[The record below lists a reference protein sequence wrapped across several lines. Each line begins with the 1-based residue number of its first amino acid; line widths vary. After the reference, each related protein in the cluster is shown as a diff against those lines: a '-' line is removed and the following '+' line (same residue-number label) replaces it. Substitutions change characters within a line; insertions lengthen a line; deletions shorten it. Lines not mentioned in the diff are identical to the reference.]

1 MGTVP
6 QNMSQTT
13 DNPGATSL
21 LSTLLNS
28 VVLLAS
34 STVTRTEHDPG
45 DSLNKTIETFL
56 LCDIPWL
63 LSGILDRGNTEMDR
77 KKIASWKKSSE
88 EIKILGSAGYKDWLG
103 TDISNILTSSHQS
116 SENED
121 QNNAEAQPSFLAYS
135 ILFCFLLFPSLLE
148 NKKYQASI
156 DYHHESSH
164 LKTSAMSEVF
174 PATIQT
180 FEI

>member
-13 DNPGATSL
+13 DDPGATSL
-21 LSTLLNS
+21 FSTLLPT

-45 DSLNKTIETFL
+45 DSLNKTIETFV

-63 LSGILDRGNTEMDR
+63 LCGILDRGNTEMDSE
-77 KKIASWKKSSE
+77 KIASWKKSSE
-88 EIKILGSAGYKDWLG
+88 EIEILGSVKYEDWLG
-103 TDISNILTSSHQS
+103 TDISNILTKSHQT

-121 QNNAEAQPSFLAYS
+121 QKNAETQPSSLAYS
-135 ILFCFLLFPSLLE
+135 ILFYFLLFPSLLE
-148 NKKYQASI
+148 NKI
-156 DYHHESSH
+156 SS
-164 LKTSAMSEVF
+164 EY
-174 PATIQT
+174 
-180 FEI
+180 

>member
-63 LSGILDRGNTEMDR
+63 LSGILDRGNTEMDSE
-77 KKIASWKKSSE
+77 KKK
-88 EIKILGSAGYKDWLG
+88 
-103 TDISNILTSSHQS
+103 NILTSSHQT

-121 QNNAEAQPSFLAYS
+121 QKNAEAQPSSLAYS
-135 ILFCFLLFPSLLE
+135 ILFWFLLFPSLLE

-156 DYHHESSH
+156 DHHESSH

>member
-13 DNPGATSL
+13 DNPGAASL
-21 LSTLLNS
+21 LSTLLSS

-45 DSLNKTIETFL
+45 DALNKTFETFKN
-56 LCDIPWL
+56 IPWL
-63 LSGILDRGNTEMDR
+63 LCGILDRGNTEMER
-77 KKIASWKKSSE
+77 EKIASWKKSSE
-88 EIKILGSAGYKDWLG
+88 QIEILGSAGYKDLLG

-121 QNNAEAQPSFLAYS
+121 RKNTEAQPSFLAYS

-164 LKTSAMSEVF
+164 LKTSAMSEVL
-174 PATIQT
+174 P
-180 FEI
+180 

>member
-21 LSTLLNS
+21 LSTLLPS
-28 VVLLAS
+28 LVLLAS

-63 LSGILDRGNTEMDR
+63 LSGILDRGNTEMDSE
-77 KKIASWKKSSE
+77 KKK
-88 EIKILGSAGYKDWLG
+88 
-103 TDISNILTSSHQS
+103 NILTSSHQS

-121 QNNAEAQPSFLAYS
+121 QNNAEAQPSSLAYS

-156 DYHHESSH
+156 DHHHESSH